1 MHYNGLLLSFPK
13 EIKIFIAAFVVILS
27 IGFFTGLLFV
37 SETST
42 TSPDG
47 IVENY
52 NGNEADVDAEVMKF
66 KKSEL
71 EMLTIVHTHILSM
84 SFIFFLLGGLVWL
97 TELSKKVKLFLT
109 VEPFISVILTF
120 GGIYFLWMGHLWM
133 KYVII
138 FSGFLMT
145 ATFTISILLVL
156 YQLFV
161 CKDTNTSY
169 NRLS

>member
-1 MHYNGLLLSFPK
+1 MNYNGLLSSFPK

-37 SETST
+37 SQTST

-52 NGNEADVDAEVMKF
+52 NGNEEDEGAEVMKF
-66 KKSEL
+66 KKSER

-84 SFIFFLLGGLVWL
+84 SFVFFLLGGLVWL
-97 TELSKKVKLFLT
+97 TKLSKKLKLFLT
-109 VEPFISVILTF
+109 VEPFLSVVLTF
-120 GGIYFLWMGHLWM
+120 GGIYFLWTGVLWM
-133 KYVII
+133 KYVVI

-145 ATFTISILLVL
+145 ATFTISVILVL
-156 YQLFV
+156 YQLIF
-161 CKDTNTSY
+161 
-169 NRLS
+169 LSAKR